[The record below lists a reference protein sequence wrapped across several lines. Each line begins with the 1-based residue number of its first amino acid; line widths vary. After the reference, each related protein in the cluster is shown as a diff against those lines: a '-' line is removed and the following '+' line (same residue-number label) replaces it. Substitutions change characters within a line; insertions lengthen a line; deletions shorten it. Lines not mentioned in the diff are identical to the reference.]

1 MIRKILLGMFVVALS
16 LPGFAQTTAG
26 EPSWVEVSNEYTKK
40 VLDVEMKHRPESG
53 SDQGL
58 SQYDALASQPTL
70 ADENRSGKKPRR
82 CWRN

>member
-1 MIRKILLGMFVVALS
+1 MIRSISWIVAAVTLS

-26 EPSWVEVSNEYTKK
+26 EPGWVEVSNEYTKK

-58 SQYDALASQPTL
+58 SAV
-70 ADENRSGKKPRR
+70 
-82 CWRN
+82 